1 MDKIEKFKTMEKILR
16 EIEDLKN
23 SETAVIK
30 KIGQIETENMN
41 ANVQG
46 LDKSLNEIYDGVYKN
61 LQSVEDLQTSFTETV
76 ADFKSKN
83 NITDEMLLEL
93 VNTLFLVMV
102 VQGRHQE
109 YPSPFAIF
117 PFGVFKIA
125 DL

>member
-41 ANVQG
+41 VNVQN

-61 LQSVEDLQTSFTETV
+61 LQQVEDLHTSFTETV
-76 ADFKSKN
+76 ADFKEKN
-83 NITDEMLLEL
+83 NITDEMLLEFSE
-93 VNTLFLVMV
+93 NN
-102 VQGRHQE
+102 
-109 YPSPFAIF
+109 S
-117 PFGVFKIA
+117 
-125 DL
+125 

>member
-41 ANVQG
+41 VNVEN

-61 LQSVEDLQTSFTETV
+61 LQQVEELHTTFTETV
-76 ADFKSKN
+76 ADFREKN
-83 NITDEMLLEL
+83 NITDEMLLEFSE
-93 VNTLFLVMV
+93 NN
-102 VQGRHQE
+102 
-109 YPSPFAIF
+109 
-117 PFGVFKIA
+117 
-125 DL
+125 

>member
-1 MDKIEKFKTMEKILR
+1 MEKIEKFKTMEKILR

-41 ANVQG
+41 VNIQD
-46 LDKSLNEIYDGVYKN
+46 LDKTLSEIYDGVYKN
-61 LQSVEDLQTSFTETV
+61 LQVVEDLQTSFTETV

-93 VNTLFLVMV
+93 
-102 VQGRHQE
+102 RE
-109 YPSPFAIF
+109 
-117 PFGVFKIA
+117 
-125 DL
+125 

>member
-83 NITDEMLLEL
+83 NITDEMLLEI
-93 VNTLFLVMV
+93 
-102 VQGRHQE
+102 HE
-109 YPSPFAIF
+109 S
-117 PFGVFKIA
+117 
-125 DL
+125 

>member
-41 ANVQG
+41 VNVQN

-61 LQSVEDLQTSFTETV
+61 LQHVEDLQTSFTETV
-76 ADFKSKN
+76 ADFKEKN
-83 NITDEMLLEL
+83 NITDEMLLEFSE
-93 VNTLFLVMV
+93 NN
-102 VQGRHQE
+102 
-109 YPSPFAIF
+109 
-117 PFGVFKIA
+117 
-125 DL
+125 

>member
-41 ANVQG
+41 VNVEN

-61 LQSVEDLQTSFTETV
+61 LEIVETLHTSFTETV
-76 ADFKSKN
+76 SDFKEKN
-83 NITDEMLLEL
+83 NITDEMLMEI
-93 VNTLFLVMV
+93 
-102 VQGRHQE
+102 RE
-109 YPSPFAIF
+109 
-117 PFGVFKIA
+117 
-125 DL
+125 

>member
-41 ANVQG
+41 VNVQG
-46 LDKSLNEIYDGVYKN
+46 LDKSLNEIYDGVYQN
-61 LQSVEDLQTSFTETV
+61 LQHVEDLQNSFTETV
-76 ADFKSKN
+76 SDFKAKN

-93 VNTLFLVMV
+93 RE
-102 VQGRHQE
+102 G
-109 YPSPFAIF
+109 
-117 PFGVFKIA
+117 
-125 DL
+125 

>member
-41 ANVQG
+41 VNVQD

-61 LQSVEDLQTSFTETV
+61 LQSVEDLQTSFTETL

-83 NITDEMLLEL
+83 NITDEMLLEI
-93 VNTLFLVMV
+93 
-102 VQGRHQE
+102 HE
-109 YPSPFAIF
+109 S
-117 PFGVFKIA
+117 
-125 DL
+125 